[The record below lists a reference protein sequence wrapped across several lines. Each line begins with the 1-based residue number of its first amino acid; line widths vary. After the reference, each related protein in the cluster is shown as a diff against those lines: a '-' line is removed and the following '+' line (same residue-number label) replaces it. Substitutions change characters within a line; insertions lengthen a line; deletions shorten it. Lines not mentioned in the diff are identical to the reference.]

1 MQIELNEAEHQE
13 LLFLVE
19 ERLRL
24 IRTEIAHTATH
35 EFKVVLKDREHLLE
49 KINEKMKEK
58 QLVY

>member
-1 MQIELNEAEHQE
+1 MQLEFTEAEHQE
-13 LLFLVE
+13 LVFLVE

-35 EFKVVLKDREHLLE
+35 EFKTVLKDREHLLE
-49 KINEKMKEK
+49 KIGEKLKMK